1 MKSKR
6 NKNKWMTEDIL
17 HKMEQRKKYK
27 NNNHIE
33 YQRSNKEIANDSR
46 KAKEQ
51 WLKDQCQEIEKFE
64 KQ

>member
-6 NKNKWMTEDIL
+6 KKNKWMTEDIL

-33 YQRSNKEIANDSR
+33 YQRLSKEIVNDCR
-46 KAKEQ
+46 KVKEQ
-51 WLKDQCQEIEKFE
+51 
-64 KQ
+64 